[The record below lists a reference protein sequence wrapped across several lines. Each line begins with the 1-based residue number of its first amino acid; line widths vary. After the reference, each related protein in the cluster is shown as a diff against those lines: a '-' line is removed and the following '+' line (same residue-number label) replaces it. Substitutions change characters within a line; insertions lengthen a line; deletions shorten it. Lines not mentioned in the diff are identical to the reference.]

1 LWIGS
6 NLELAQSGKMQP
18 EDTDNVAATVI
29 QMCGCL
35 FHPQAREY
43 LNARVITEISD
54 RMKECNDKGG
64 SNAAYLAYAYAIDIV
79 QNGVKNY
86 E

>member
-1 LWIGS
+1 VWIGS
-6 NLELAQSGKMQP
+6 NLERAQSGKMQP

-43 LNARVITEISD
+43 LNAGAIKLLEARLENVSALGIS
-54 RMKECNDKGG
+54 RRTTLEESIRLLKEGAK
-64 SNAAYLAYAYAIDIV
+64 
-79 QNGVKNY
+79 
-86 E
+86 